1 MDEVGLVTRKDQ
13 RLNVLAA
20 NTVLIGVLN
29 DSYADKNIE
38 TYLEMTNE
46 KIAEADRQT
55 YEVIQYA
62 SYQDLFEAV
71 ETFDA
76 DVLAASMLFI
86 HLNMTDEV
94 VVLPDRMLYHEYC
107 FAFNYRDAELTKVFN
122 QAIEAMK
129 ADGTLDALREKWQ
142 MDEIFEG

>member
-1 MDEVGLVTRKDQ
+1 M
-13 RLNVLAA
+13 
-20 NTVLIGVLN
+20 
-29 DSYADKNIE
+29 E
-38 TYLEMTNE
+38 TTNAE
-46 KIAEADRQT
+46 IAEENRQT
-55 YEVIQYA
+55 YELIQYV

-86 HLNMTDEV
+86 HLNMTDEL

-129 ADGTLDALREKWQ
+129 ADWYAGCASRKMEY
-142 MDEIFEG
+142 G